1 MCHPGKAL
9 RVFCKAFRKLCFP
22 FMIAGQVGKSVC
34 EDVDGKITVVLTFY
48 AQTLGPFPY
57 KATLQCCYFVTI
69 SAKF

>member
-1 MCHPGKAL
+1 
-9 RVFCKAFRKLCFP
+9 
-22 FMIAGQVGKSVC
+22 MIAGQVGKSVC

-69 SAKF
+69 SAKFWGIHSELVQLSVVDLSIFYCL